1 MDRHIRAA
9 MLRYNINTP
18 LRRAHFL
25 AQIDHESNG
34 FRTVRENLNYAV
46 DALLKMFPR
55 RIDPADAR
63 RFGRMPGQPANQE
76 AIANAIYGG
85 EWGAKNLGN
94 TEEGDGWKFIGRGLI
109 QITGR
114 ANYAQCSR
122 EMLGSGQLLG
132 APQLLESADLAA
144 MSAGWFWHSRGL
156 NALADQDDIEGV
168 TRVINGGKNG
178 LGHRKELLAKYKAD
192 MGVA

>member
-46 DALLKMFPR
+46 DALLKTFPR

-85 EWGAKNLGN
+85 EWGVKNLGN

-132 APQLLESADLAA
+132 APQLLELADLAA

-178 LGHRKELLAKYKAD
+178 LEHRKELLAKYKSD

>member
-1 MDRHIRAA
+1 MDRHIREA
-9 MLRYNINTP
+9 MTRYGINTP
-18 LRRAHFL
+18 LRKAHFL

-34 FRTVRENLNYAV
+34 FSSVRESLNYSV

-55 RIDPADAR
+55 RISAADAR

-94 TEEGDGWKFIGRGLI
+94 TEEGDGWKYIGRGLI

-114 ANYAQCSR
+114 ANYGQCSR
-122 EMLGSGQLLG
+122 DMLGSGQLVG
-132 APQLLESADLAA
+132 APQLLELPLYAA
-144 MSAGWFWHSRGL
+144 LSAGWFWRSRGI
-156 NALADQDDIEGV
+156 NDFADKDDIEGA
-168 TRVINGGKNG
+168 TRVINGGANG
-178 LGHRKELLAKYKAD
+178 LEHRKALLAKYKSD
-192 MGVA
+192 LGVA

>member
-34 FRTVRENLNYAV
+34 FRTSRENLNYAV

-114 ANYAQCSR
+114 ANYSQCSR

-144 MSAGWFWHSRGL
+144 LSAGWFWHSRGL

-178 LGHRKELLAKYKAD
+178 LEHRKELLAKYKSD